1 MTRDSIEK
9 RRRFRKEREM
19 TSDSGAGK
27 VYDSRILRHLW
38 TFVVPHRVLFFT
50 AMLSYPF
57 AALFQLA
64 QPWIVKEAVDKH
76 MKTQQLDGFW
86 VLIAAFIGVIV
97 LEFGAR
103 FYQTILTQLL
113 GQRVTKDLRL
123 ALFDKLQKVD
133 IGFIERNPIGRMMTR
148 VTNDVESIGEAF
160 SLGAVSI
167 LGDIVMLT
175 GIIIMMFYMNVQMT
189 LYAFAVLPVLIA
201 VILFFRPYSR
211 DAFRAVRLHLA
222 RINGFLNE
230 AISGM
235 AIIQVFRQE
244 REMAREFEE
253 VNSQYRDANFQSI
266 LYDAM
271 TYAIVEGVGTVAIA
285 LMVLF
290 GARDMVASHVE
301 LGVLV
306 AFIDLVR
313 RFFAPITELSTK
325 YTIIQSAMTSAE
337 RCIDLLGEKP
347 SVVDAVAPKQL
358 PPLSTALR
366 FEDVS
371 FGYGKDGPTILT
383 SMSFT
388 VKKGEKVAIVGPTGA
403 GKSTIVKLIARFY
416 DPSSGRVTIDGTDL
430 RELGLD
436 DLRKRL
442 AVVMQDPYLFDGTVR
457 ENIAFGHDALT
468 QEMMEAAARR
478 TQASVVI
485 QKLPEGWE
493 STVGERGAKLSSGER
508 QLIAF
513 ARALALDPE
522 ILVLDEATSAVDP
535 ETESIIQKGLEALIE
550 DRTAVIIAH
559 RLSTIRRADRILVI
573 AAGRVVEEGSH
584 DELLAKGGVYKKLYE
599 LQFAE
604 AAEPAAA

>member
-1 MTRDSIEK
+1 MTRDAIEK
-9 RRRFRKEREM
+9 RRRFRKEREL
-19 TSDSGAGK
+19 TADTGTGK

-38 TFVVPHRVLFFT
+38 AFVVPHKTLFFT

-64 QPWIVKEAVDKH
+64 QPWIVKESVDKH
-76 MKTQQLDGFW
+76 MKTQQLEGFW
-86 VLIAAFIGVIV
+86 VLIAAFIGVIILDFV
-97 LEFGAR
+97 AR

-123 ALFDKLQKVD
+123 TLFDKLQQVD

-175 GIIIMMFYMNVQMT
+175 GIVIMMFYMNVQMT
-189 LYAFAVLPVLIA
+189 LYAFAVLPVLIG
-201 VILFFRPYSR
+201 VILFFRPYTR
-211 DAFRAVRLHLA
+211 DAFRLVRLHLA

-235 AIIQVFRQE
+235 SIIQVFRQE

-253 VNSQYRDANFQSI
+253 VNSHYRDANFQSI

-271 TYAIVEGVGTVAIA
+271 TYAIVEGVGTVSIA
-285 LMVLF
+285 LMVIL
-290 GARDMVASHVE
+290 GSRDMVSSHVE

-325 YTIIQSAMTSAE
+325 YTIIQSAMASAE

-347 SVVDAVAPKQL
+347 AVVDTASPKKL
-358 PPLSTALR
+358 PPLSDALR

-383 SMSFT
+383 GMSFT
-388 VKKGEKVAIVGPTGA
+388 VRKGEKVAIVGPTGA

-416 DPSSGRVTIDGTDL
+416 DPTSGRVTIDGTDL

-457 ENIAFGHDALT
+457 ENISFGHDSLT
-468 QEMMEAAARR
+468 QENLEAAARR

-485 QKLPEGWE
+485 QKLSEGWE
-493 STVGERGAKLSSGER
+493 SSVGERGAKLSSGER

-604 AAEPAAA
+604 AVEPAAA